1 MNMRLPRGG
10 LFLLAA
16 ALFACKDGSTE
27 PARVAQPGGGPTA
40 SLVPSDTVN
49 VSHFHFV
56 SEGDFGNVNWF
67 TVDSS
72 SGTFTF
78 GFLNVA
84 EGGSVT
90 APQAFLFYGVFQ
102 CCTFGFREVSGGA
115 GPIPAGDLTG
125 GTGSAAL
132 RLNTNTANDPNFFV
146 FAGSGGVVS
155 VQWQENSGFEFSQ
168 SGTSVVQFGRNTFR
182 TIGSSSSSS
191 ATVTGSVVGVAIP
204 RGAFGQMGAN
214 HTVTIDIFRQ

>member
-1 MNMRLPRGG
+1 MTTRLHAGG
-10 LFLLAA
+10 LSLLA
-16 ALFACKDGSTE
+16 ALFACKDAATDPVRVVE
-27 PARVAQPGGGPTA
+27 PRWGPTV
-40 SLVPSDTVN
+40 SLVLSDTVT
-49 VSHFHFV
+49 SSRFHFV
-56 SEGDFGNVNWF
+56 SEGDFGNVSWF

-78 GFLNVA
+78 GSLNVS

-90 APQAFLFYGVFQ
+90 APRAFLFYEVFQ
-102 CCTFGFREVSGGA
+102 CCTFGFREVSGGV
-115 GPIPAGDLTG
+115 GSIPAGDLTG

-132 RLNTNTANDPNFFV
+132 KLNTNTANDPNFVV

-168 SGTSVVQFGRNTFR
+168 SGTSLSQFGRTTFR

-191 ATVTGSVVGVAIP
+191 ATVTGTVVGVAIP